1 MILDHPLHLEHLRH
15 PEQGRQLVL
24 SHGDLALVHVVQDG
38 TDLFSLHVLTVIKLV
53 GISQSTLTVRSYLEE
68 HDGVLT
74 GALHEQ
80 LLKVV

>member
-38 TDLFSLHVLTVIKLV
+38 TDLVSLHVLMVI
-53 GISQSTLTVRSYLEE
+53 SDS
-68 HDGVLT
+68 
-74 GALHEQ
+74 
-80 LLKVV
+80 